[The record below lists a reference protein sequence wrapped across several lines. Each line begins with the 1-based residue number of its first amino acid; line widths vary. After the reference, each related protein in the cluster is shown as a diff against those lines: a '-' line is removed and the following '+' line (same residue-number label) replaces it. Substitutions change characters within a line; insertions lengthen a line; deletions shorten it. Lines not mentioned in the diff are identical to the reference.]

1 MRSKL
6 CRDRPRRGSGEASA
20 TPGQLLDVGT
30 VIAALEQR
38 EIQELRTEWRQL
50 YRAEPPRR
58 LSRDLILRAIVCE
71 P

>member
-20 TPGQLLDVGT
+20 TRGQLLDVDT

-38 EIQELRTEWRQL
+38 EIQELRSEWR
-50 YRAEPPRR
+50 RK
-58 LSRDLILRAIVCE
+58 
-71 P
+71 